1 MQQIALL
8 VDDEQPVRGYVSAV
22 LRQGG
27 FEVVE
32 AADGTDALAMVQ
44 RMHGTVDVLVTDIKM
59 PHMTGIELVR
69 AVKNEYPG
77 IPVVYI
83 SGESLREELHNP
95 RTRVAFLQKPF
106 GPGAILSAIRTVI
119 APACAVSQGC

>member
-1 MQQIALL
+1 MRPIALL
-8 VDDEQPVRGYVSAV
+8 VDDDQPLRGYVSAV

-32 AADGTDALAMVQ
+32 AADGTDALAMLQ
-44 RMHGTVDVLVTDIKM
+44 RMDGTVDVLVTDIRM
-59 PHMTGIELVR
+59 PRMTGIELVR

-83 SGESLREELHNP
+83 SGEALRDELHAA
-95 RTRVAFLQKPF
+95 RVAFLQKPF
-106 GPGAILSAIRTVI
+106 APPAVLDAVRTVMG
-119 APACAVSQGC
+119 AGARRQAGR